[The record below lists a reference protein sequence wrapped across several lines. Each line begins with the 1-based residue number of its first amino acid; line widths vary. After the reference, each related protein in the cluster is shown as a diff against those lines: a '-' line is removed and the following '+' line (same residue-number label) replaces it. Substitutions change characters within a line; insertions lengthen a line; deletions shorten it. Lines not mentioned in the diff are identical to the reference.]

1 MVEKKVNKNIYENII
16 IAVAVML
23 YFILI
28 NFSYLRIDENKVL
41 IGLKILSI
49 IILLFSIVIF
59 EVAYRK
65 DNGILAL
72 HGIEMLVL
80 ASYTLSADHVVKT
93 IEISFTTY
101 TLISSFIFII
111 YYILKATIINTIEK
125 RKYLKSLSDIKEI
138 VNDKPI
144 KKEASKKKVN

>member
-72 HGIEMLVL
+72 HGIE
-80 ASYTLSADHVVKT
+80 SYTLSADHVVKT